1 MEVGLFQK
9 IIGTVLALL
18 LVLGVVPVGLLY
30 FATPV
35 IAEDSVIRLA
45 PTDETFVYSGAKNKS
60 RERLDNEN
68 LIVGN
73 YWNTYF
79 KFDLTPLG
87 NVKRADL
94 RGAKL
99 RLAVVDTGMISP
111 ESRDAT
117 FNVSYVD
124 NNNWN
129 EGMTWDSRPM
139 GEEQYLCTAGGA
151 ESGGV
156 LEIDLSEFTAETAG
170 FEDKVIT
177 IKLSPSLSNSAPV
190 RLGST
195 SSPDPSYRPYL
206 KIVVGDAP
214 DNDPSDLKKSQLTD
228 CGYVSAARPDE
239 KADELTRENDGLLA
253 VDNGSAAYLKFGL
266 NLQNIIGAVTSAELR
281 LRPVNGAVNTIT
293 DVYGFENDGWNSGN
307 LSYASRPEGTETE
320 IRSFPGIDSDGLIRI
335 DVTDMVYDAAAKGKP
350 YVSFIL
356 DGTRTPAESTDTLLL
371 RSSYSDS
378 GAPELKIIC
387 TDDPET
393 VAIRE
398 ALANLKGS
406 NASFDDITAD
416 LPSEYTA
423 SNGERVII
431 RWSENDNFSFGDL
444 LTMRKKIVTGS
455 GRVNPPSVFEGAK
468 RMQVKAE
475 LSCGGD
481 SLSRLITITVRPDI
495 GSPGRLR
502 RLYDALWQN
511 DAA

>member
-35 IAEDSVIRLA
+35 IAEDSVIRLSPA
-45 PTDETFVYSGAKNKS
+45 DETFVYSDAKNKS

-94 RGAKL
+94 RSAKL

-117 FNVSYVD
+117 FNVSYVA

-129 EGMTWDSRPM
+129 GGMTWDSRPM

-151 ESGGV
+151 ENGGII
-156 LEIDLSEFTAETAG
+156 EIDLSEFIAETAG
-170 FEDKVIT
+170 FEDKMIT
-177 IKLSPSLSNSAPV
+177 LKLSPSLSNSAPV

-195 SSPDPSYRPYL
+195 ASPDPSYRPYL
-206 KIVVGDAP
+206 KIVVGDAG
-214 DNDPSDLKKSQLTD
+214 DSDPPDLKKSRPAD
-228 CGYVSAARPDE
+228 SGYVSAARPE
-239 KADELTRENDGLLA
+239 AKADELTRENNGLIA

-281 LRPVNGAVNTIT
+281 LRPESGAVNTVT
-293 DVYGFENDGWNSGN
+293 DVYFLDNDDWNSG
-307 LSYASRPEGTETE
+307 SVSFDSRPEGTAAE
-320 IRSFPGIDSDGLIRI
+320 IRSLPGVDADGVIRI
-335 DVTDMVYDAAAKGKP
+335 DVTDVVYEAAARGKSF
-350 YVSFIL
+350 VSFVL
-356 DGTRTPAESTDTLLL
+356 DGSRTPPESTDTLLL
-371 RSSYSDS
+371 RSTYSDS
-378 GAPELKIIC
+378 GAPELRITC

-398 ALANLKGS
+398 ALANLRGS
-406 NASFDDITAD
+406 NASFDDITTD
-416 LPSEYTA
+416 LPSVYAA
-423 SNGERVII
+423 SNGERVAI
-431 RWSENDNFSFGDL
+431 RWSENENFSFGDL

-455 GRVNPPSVFEGAK
+455 GHVNPPSVFEGAK
-468 RMQVKAE
+468 QVQLKAE

-481 SLSRLITITVRPDI
+481 SMSRFVTITVRPDI